1 MLFLVSPLQLST
13 SAEVQGLSH
22 DKLEELRL
30 LRRTQKRKS
39 VSTDG
44 ALEGMDPT
52 FIQVRTFLITKLKQ
66 IHHVSSI
73 CHPQQPFS

>member
-1 MLFLVSPLQLST
+1 MLLFISPLLLFLSLST

-52 FIQVRTFLITKLKQ
+52 FIQVRTI
-66 IHHVSSI
+66 
-73 CHPQQPFS
+73 